1 MKKIIVGLLLI
12 VSASCN
18 NAQNNVT
25 VVRTQPKNVTLQQD
39 ENLTGFDIQQFANL
53 LKTTTNPDALTQA
66 INANG
71 NTINNLDLDEDKN
84 IDYLKIDQ
92 VDQNTLQVVDE
103 IQTGKIIVAT
113 LTINTQNNS
122 YAVNGNQ
129 DYCGNNYS
137 YQSPTGITFGQ
148 LLFLSWM
155 MHPHSYYHPCWGY
168 HRGYYVGYHPY
179 YSHYSRPYTTHYVTE
194 RRTIIRNRTTNNN
207 HQTNQSSSNRSL
219 NTGSSQ
225 RKFNSG
231 ESNRLKS
238 SGGSTV
244 GFGVNKT
251 SSSGSG
257 RSNNGFGGS
266 RSGRRR

>member
-25 VVRTQPKNVTLQQD
+25 VVRAQPKNVTLQQD

-92 VDQNTLQVVDE
+92 VDNNTLQVVDE
-103 IQTGKIIVAT
+103 IPSGKVIVAT

-129 DYCGNNYS
+129 DYCGNNYA

-155 MHPHSYYHPCWGY
+155 MHPHSYYHPYWGY
-168 HRGYYVGYHPY
+168 HRGYYSGYHPY

-194 RRTIIRNRTTNNN
+194 RRTIIRN
-207 HQTNQSSSNRSL
+207 NQRNQNTPLRSL
-219 NTGSSQ
+219 NNNSSQ
-225 RKFNSG
+225 RKFTSR
-231 ESNRLKS
+231 ESSRFKS
-238 SGGSTV
+238 SGGSAR
-244 GFGVNKT
+244 GFGGNR
-251 SSSGSG
+251 SSSSSSTRSSG
-257 RSNNGFGGS
+257 GFGGS
-266 RSGRRR
+266 RSGGRR